1 MGPMPRSQIRKSPPG
16 SRSPL
21 PPLVANFV
29 RSLRLER
36 GISLHTQAAYQ
47 RDLTLLGE
55 ALSPKPLT
63 DASAADLLDF
73 LASCQARGES
83 RRTRLRRGA
92 AIRSFFRHLCQAGI
106 LSKNPAS
113 LLVSPRPAK
122 SLPKALKSAETE
134 RLLQV
139 AEPKPSR
146 PEELRASL
154 ALELLYGC
162 GLRAQELSGL
172 RLEDID
178 LDSGFVR
185 VVGKGNKER
194 RVPLGTPIR
203 QALESYLKDA
213 RPGWVRPTSGRHV
226 LLSTRGRPFSRQS
239 IWKLV
244 KSAALAADLD
254 PRVSPHTLRHSFAT
268 DLLRGGA
275 DLRSVQEM
283 LGHASID
290 TTQIYTGLA
299 QDHLRGSHR
308 RHHPRA

>member
-1 MGPMPRSQIRKSPPG
+1 MSPMPRSQIRKTPPG

-47 RDLTLLGE
+47 RDLTLLSE
-55 ALSPKPLT
+55 ALFPKSLDVATP
-63 DASAADLLDF
+63 ADLLEF
-73 LASCQARGES
+73 LAKCQTRGES

-92 AIRSFFRHLCQAGI
+92 AIRSFYRHLCQAGI
-106 LSKNPAS
+106 ITKNPAS
-113 LLVSPRPAK
+113 LLVSPRPTK
-122 SLPKALKSAETE
+122 SLPKALKTAETD
-134 RLLQV
+134 RLLRS
-139 AEPKPSR
+139 AG
-146 PEELRASL
+146 PETRGPEALRASL

-172 RLEDID
+172 AIEDID
-178 LDSGFVR
+178 LESGFVR
-185 VVGKGNKER
+185 VVGKGDKER
-194 RVPLGTPIR
+194 RVPLGAPIR
-203 QALESYLKDA
+203 QALKAYLKDA